1 MRAVVQRVNHAEVR
15 VAGEVI
21 GHIGQGLLVFVGV
34 AKTDTLTSAG
44 ALAEK
49 TAYLRVFDDEQGRM
63 NRSLLEIRGQLLC
76 VSQFTLFGD
85 CRKGRRPSF
94 DQAAPP
100 EVAESFYEAFV
111 AALRGYGLHVEA
123 GRFRAMMEV
132 ESVNDGPVTLLLDS
146 DRLF

>member
-1 MRAVVQRVNHAEVR
+1 MRAVVQRVNRAEVR
-15 VAGEVI
+15 VAGEVV
-21 GHIGQGLLVFVGV
+21 GRIGQGLLVFVGI
-34 AKTDTLTSAG
+34 ARTDTLTSAA

-49 TAYLRVFDDEQGRM
+49 TAYLRAFDDERGRM

-76 VSQFTLFGD
+76 VSQFTLYGD
-85 CRKGRRPSF
+85 CRKGHRPSF

-100 EVAESFYEAFV
+100 DVAETLYEAFV
-111 AALRGYGLHVEA
+111 AALRAYGLRVET

-146 DRLF
+146 DRQF